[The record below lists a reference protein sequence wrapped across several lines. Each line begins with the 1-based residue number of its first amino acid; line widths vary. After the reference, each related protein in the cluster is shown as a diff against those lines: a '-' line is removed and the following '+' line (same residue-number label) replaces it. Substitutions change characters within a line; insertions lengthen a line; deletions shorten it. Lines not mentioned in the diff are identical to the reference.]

1 MAFQYKPLI
10 YVFIILFLS
19 CNNETK
25 FNGYRNGIVVSAN
38 IEASKAGISILKQG
52 GNAFD
57 AMIATDLALSVVY
70 PNAGNLGGGGFLV
83 YRLSDSSI
91 GSLDYREKSP
101 IKSSKDMYL
110 DEKGSEIE
118 GLSTIGAL
126 SVGVPGTIAG
136 LFKVYE
142 KYATLPLNK
151 LFEPAIKLA
160 EKGYVLTKK
169 QASLLNSNYK
179 IINSLNDTI
188 SIFKSDFKEGDLFIN
203 ISLANSLK
211 LILKNGRD
219 GFYKGKISKE
229 IINYLDSRKG
239 ILTQEDFD
247 NYKAVWRKPIRF
259 KYKDLD
265 IISMG
270 PPSSGGIVLGQ
281 ILKMIE
287 PFDVSQFD
295 HNGIEYIQLLVE
307 AERRSFADRGQ
318 YLGDPDFNYI
328 PINKLLND
336 KYLKER
342 MKNFSFNRSTPSE
355 LISFGDIS
363 FNESTETTHYSIVD
377 RFGNAVSVT
386 TTLNGNYGSKLFPPS
401 LGFFLNNE
409 MDDFSIKPGTPN
421 MYGLIG
427 GKINAI
433 EPEKRMLSSMT
444 PTIVEKNNKLYLV
457 LGSPGGPTIITSVLQ
472 SILNISEFNFNI
484 DKAVNS
490 KRFHHLYFPD
500 IIYYENNII
509 NDSVRALL
517 KSKGYFLNKN
527 SSVIGRVDAIHIDKN
542 GLLFGGADKR
552 GDDKSVGY

>member
-101 IKSSKDMYL
+101 LKSSKDMYL

-169 QASLLNSNYK
+169 QASLLNSNYE
-179 IINSLNDTI
+179 IINSLNDSI

-342 MKNFSFNRSTPSE
+342 MKTFSFNQSTPSE
-355 LISFGDIS
+355 LISFGDIG

-490 KRFHHLYFPD
+490 KRFHHLYLPD

-527 SSVIGRVDAIHIDKN
+527 SNVIGRVDAIHIDKN

>member
-169 QASLLNSNYK
+169 QASLLNSNYE
-179 IINSLNDTI
+179 IINSLNDSI

-342 MKNFSFNRSTPSE
+342 MKTFSFNRSTPSE
-355 LISFGDIS
+355 LISFGDIG

-409 MDDFSIKPGTPN
+409 MDDFSIKAGTPN

-490 KRFHHLYFPD
+490 KRFHHLYLPD

>member
-101 IKSSKDMYL
+101 LKSSKDMYL

-169 QASLLNSNYK
+169 QASLLNSNYE
-179 IINSLNDTI
+179 IINSLNDSI

-259 KYKDLD
+259 NYKDLD

-363 FNESTETTHYSIVD
+363 FKESTETTHYSIVD

-386 TTLNGNYGSKLFPPS
+386 TTLN
-401 LGFFLNNE
+401 
-409 MDDFSIKPGTPN
+409 
-421 MYGLIG
+421 
-427 GKINAI
+427 
-433 EPEKRMLSSMT
+433 
-444 PTIVEKNNKLYLV
+444 
-457 LGSPGGPTIITSVLQ
+457 
-472 SILNISEFNFNI
+472 
-484 DKAVNS
+484 
-490 KRFHHLYFPD
+490 
-500 IIYYENNII
+500 
-509 NDSVRALL
+509 
-517 KSKGYFLNKN
+517 
-527 SSVIGRVDAIHIDKN
+527 
-542 GLLFGGADKR
+542 
-552 GDDKSVGY
+552 

>member
-101 IKSSKDMYL
+101 LKSSKDMYL

-169 QASLLNSNYK
+169 QASLLNSNYE
-179 IINSLNDTI
+179 IINSLNDSI

-342 MKNFSFNRSTPSE
+342 MKTFSFNRSTPSE
-355 LISFGDIS
+355 LISFGDIG

-490 KRFHHLYFPD
+490 KRFHHLYLPD

>member
-101 IKSSKDMYL
+101 LKSSKDMYL
-110 DEKGSEIE
+110 DQKGSEIE

-169 QASLLNSNYK
+169 QASLLNSNYE
-179 IINSLNDTI
+179 IINSLNDSI

-363 FNESTETTHYSIVD
+363 FKESTETTHYSIVD

-409 MDDFSIKPGTPN
+409 MDDFSIKSGTPN

-490 KRFHHLYFPD
+490 KRFHHLYLPD

>member
-25 FNGYRNGIVVSAN
+25 FNGYKNGIVVSAN

-101 IKSSKDMYL
+101 LKSSKDMYL

-169 QASLLNSNYK
+169 QASLLNSNYE
-179 IINSLNDTI
+179 IINSLNDSI

-342 MKNFSFNRSTPSE
+342 MKNFSFNRSTPSA

-363 FNESTETTHYSIVD
+363 FKESTETTHYSIVD

-490 KRFHHLYFPD
+490 KRFHHLYLPD

>member
-101 IKSSKDMYL
+101 LKSSKDMYL

-169 QASLLNSNYK
+169 QASLLNSNYE
-179 IINSLNDTI
+179 IINSLNDSI

-259 KYKDLD
+259 NYKDLD

-363 FNESTETTHYSIVD
+363 FKESTETTHYSIVD

-490 KRFHHLYFPD
+490 KRFHHLYLPD

>member
-169 QASLLNSNYK
+169 QASLLNSNYE
-179 IINSLNDTI
+179 IINSLNDSI

-363 FNESTETTHYSIVD
+363 FKESTETTHYSIVD

-490 KRFHHLYFPD
+490 KRFHHLYLPD

>member
-101 IKSSKDMYL
+101 LKSSKDMYL

-169 QASLLNSNYK
+169 QASLLNSNYE
-179 IINSLNDTI
+179 IINSLNDSI

-363 FNESTETTHYSIVD
+363 FKESTETTHYSIVD